1 MCFIARQSQHN
12 LTIQT
17 TNQISKPTRVADT
30 KPGKSRADKLRIGTG
45 APLPPLFGG
54 DFRMEVMGGA
64 YKRDKLGAWLRFYLN
79 RPKRD
84 YSKTGN

>member
-1 MCFIARQSQHN
+1 MCFIARQSQHT

-30 KPGKSRADKLRIGTG
+30 KRGKSRADKLRIGTG
-45 APLPPLFGG
+45 APLPPPFVG
-54 DFRMEVMGGA
+54 DFHMEVMGVLI
-64 YKRDKLGAWLRFYLN
+64 RDKLGAWLRFYLT